1 MMTMMMN
8 VAERGMTQSGGRRR
22 RHGVDE
28 MSRDG
33 DVSSRV
39 SHSGMWQT
47 AGIYGVNG

>member
-1 MMTMMMN
+1 MTTMMIN

-22 RHGVDE
+22 HGVDE
-28 MSRDG
+28 VSRDG

-39 SHSGMWQT
+39 SHSGMRQT